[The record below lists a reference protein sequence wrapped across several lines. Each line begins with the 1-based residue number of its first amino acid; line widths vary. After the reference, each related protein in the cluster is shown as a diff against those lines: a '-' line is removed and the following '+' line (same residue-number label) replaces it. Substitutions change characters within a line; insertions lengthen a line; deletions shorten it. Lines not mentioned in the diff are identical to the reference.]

1 MNLSKPILAVIALG
15 AFTGAYGA
23 FMMALVIIPDESM
36 WTLMVWISQLQA
48 GAHGAVVYASLVI
61 AALPT
66 FLVFAL
72 CQNIIIRGIVVPTEK

>member
-36 WTLMVWISQLQA
+36 WTLMVWIS
-48 GAHGAVVYASLVI
+48 
-61 AALPT
+61 
-66 FLVFAL
+66 
-72 CQNIIIRGIVVPTEK
+72 